1 MLTGRE
7 TPANPRGV
15 GRKQINHEQ
24 MPARL
29 PAGTI
34 ARIAAV
40 LRPSESKSDFLRE
53 AVENELTR
61 RSAIESELRK
71 RERGKG

>member
-1 MLTGRE
+1 MLTAS
-7 TPANPRGV
+7 ANPAKPRSV

-29 PAGTI
+29 PAGTM

-40 LRPSESKSDFLRE
+40 LRPSESKSDFIRD
-53 AVENELTR
+53 AIENELR
-61 RSAIESELRK
+61 R
-71 RERGKG
+71 REREKPKS

>member
-1 MLTGRE
+1 MLTA
-7 TPANPRGV
+7 PAEIAIPRTV

-34 ARIAAV
+34 ARIVAV

-53 AVENELTR
+53 AVEAELKR
-61 RSAIESELRK
+61 REK
-71 RERGKG
+71 GK

>member
-1 MLTGRE
+1 MLTASDS
-7 TPANPRGV
+7 PAKSRGV

-40 LRPSESKSDFLRE
+40 LRPSESKSDFIRE
-53 AVENELTR
+53 AVE
-61 RSAIESELRK
+61 AELRR
-71 RERGKG
+71 RERSKTER

>member
-1 MLTGRE
+1 MLTNS
-7 TPANPRGV
+7 ASAVKPRGV

-40 LRPSESKSDFLRE
+40 LRPSESKSDFIRE
-53 AVENELTR
+53 AVE
-61 RSAIESELRK
+61 AELRR
-71 RERGKG
+71 RERSRPDR

>member
-1 MLTGRE
+1 MLTASDS
-7 TPANPRGV
+7 PAKSRGV

-34 ARIAAV
+34 SRIAAV
-40 LRPSESKSDFLRE
+40 LLPSESKSDFLRA
-53 AVENELTR
+53 AV
-61 RSAIESELRK
+61 ESELERREAELRR
-71 RERGKG
+71 RERGK